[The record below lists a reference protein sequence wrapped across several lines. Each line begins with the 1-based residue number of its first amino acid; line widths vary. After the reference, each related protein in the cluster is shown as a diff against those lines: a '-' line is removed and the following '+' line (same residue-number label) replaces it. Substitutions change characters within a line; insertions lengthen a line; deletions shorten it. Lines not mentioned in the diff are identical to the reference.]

1 MKPTISKYTAI
12 FSTSLIAFVW
22 GVMWYPL
29 RALADSG
36 ASAAAITFAIY
47 VMVSIFGVTFFWR
60 TLWREFNFQPI
71 LLPLLFLFGWT
82 NFSYSWAMT
91 EGHVMR
97 VLLLFYLSPLWSAIF
112 SRWLLK
118 ERLSKIGFLVIGLS
132 LLGCAITL
140 YQPEGGAWFTHRYE
154 WLAITG
160 GMAFALGSVLS
171 RKNHSVP
178 IALKSATIWFGVAV
192 MSGFT
197 LAINHQFHDVLL
209 FTPFH
214 IVIILALG
222 VTLLCTSVLAQ
233 HNITAIPV
241 NQIMSIMLL
250 ELVFAAITAFYLAG
264 EVVSMKEWIGGS
276 LIVAASLLSDKMI
289 KPKEEAA

>member
-1 MKPTISKYTAI
+1 MKPTISKFNAI
-12 FSTSLIAFVW
+12 LSTILIAFVW
-22 GVMWYPL
+22 GIIWYPL
-29 RALADSG
+29 RALAQSG

-47 VMVSIFGVTFFWR
+47 AVVTIFGVSSFWR
-60 TLWREFNFQPI
+60 ILLREFNFQPI

-118 ERLSKIGFLVIGLS
+118 EQLSKIGFVVIGLS

-140 YQPEGGAWFTHRYE
+140 YQPGSGTWFTHRYE
-154 WLAITG
+154 WLAITA

-171 RKNHSVP
+171 KKSHNVP
-178 IALKSATIWFGVAV
+178 VALKSATIWFGVVV
-192 MSGFT
+192 MSAIT
-197 LAINHQFHDVLL
+197 LAFRHQFTEVFL

-214 IVIILALG
+214 LAIIVALG
-222 VTLLCTSVLAQ
+222 ATLLCTSVLAQ

-264 EVVSMKEWIGGS
+264 ETVSLKEWIGGS